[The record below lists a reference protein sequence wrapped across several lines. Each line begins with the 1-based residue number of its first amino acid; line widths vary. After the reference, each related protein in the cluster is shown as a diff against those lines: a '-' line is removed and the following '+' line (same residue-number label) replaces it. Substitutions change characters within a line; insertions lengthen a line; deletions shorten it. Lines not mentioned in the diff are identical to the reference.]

1 MSISIYRLILITAS
15 MLLIVDR
22 AIRFLKK
29 EESQSFFKLFSTL
42 IIWLPI
48 LVISANPNAAYS
60 ITNKLGLGQNLNP
73 LIFISFILVFALLFK
88 LLSLI
93 ENLERNITKIVR
105 EQALKEILSLEQKL
119 NNLSRTLMILA
130 TKFLKEKK
138 PR

>member
-1 MSISIYRLILITAS
+1 MSISIYRLVLIAVS
-15 MLLIVDR
+15 ALVVVDR
-22 AIRFLKK
+22 LIRFLKK

-48 LVISANPNAAYS
+48 LIISVNPDAAYS
-60 ITNKLGLGQNLNP
+60 IINRLGLGQNLNP

-105 EQALKEILSLEQKL
+105 EQALKEIQQKEE
-119 NNLSRTLMILA
+119 R
-130 TKFLKEKK
+130 KQ
-138 PR
+138 